1 MNFSDFFECFLSLDG
16 GCAARLGCGSLR
28 LPQAVCMC
36 ASRHAAVY
44 DLCVWMAAAP
54 PGGDAACCAC
64 RRLCACALRAMRLCT
79 SGLCMATWSVATR
92 AQPVTSGASNIIAC
106 GRSSHP
112 GFPPV
117 SREVGEVQHKSVVA
131 PDATVLAALSQ
142 STLIVKLSA
151 IVYRVLRMNRW
162 RNRGFFAGQRV
173 CLVS

>member
-28 LPQAVCMC
+28 LPQAVFAS
-36 ASRHAAVY
+36 ASRREAVHE
-44 DLCVWMAAAP
+44 
-54 PGGDAACCAC
+54 
-64 RRLCACALRAMRLCT
+64 R
-79 SGLCMATWSVATR
+79 LCMATWSVATR
-92 AQPVTSGASNIIAC
+92 AQPVTSGASNITAC

-112 GFPPV
+112 GFAPV

-131 PDATVLAALSQ
+131 PDATVLAALPQ

>member
-1 MNFSDFFECFLSLDG
+1 
-16 GCAARLGCGSLR
+16 
-28 LPQAVCMC
+28 
-36 ASRHAAVY
+36 
-44 DLCVWMAAAP
+44 MAAAP
-54 PGGDAACCAC
+54 PGGDAARCAC

-79 SGLCMATWSVATR
+79 NYGGGWRLCRQVGMRLAALAAGCAHVRFAPCGCAQAARTQPCR
-92 AQPVTSGASNIIAC
+92 AKHRQTKPGASSASAITAC

-162 RNRGFFAGQRV
+162 RNRGFFAGQWV